1 MCIIIVWAFERSCVA
16 CILVFGAVSHLSVD
30 WLSMAVI
37 RQELNLFVNCF
48 FVIVCVYVCN
58 NVCVSVTVIVYVYV
72 YGYEKCLCI

>member
-1 MCIIIVWAFERSCVA
+1 MA

-48 FVIVCVYVCN
+48 FFVIVCVYVCN
-58 NVCVSVTVIVYVYV
+58 NVCVSVNVIVYVYV
-72 YGYEKCLCI
+72 YVYEKC